1 MRSSAAG
8 ARVFVAP
15 VRSSGAHRDHLGVVK
30 DPTGAAVPNV
40 SVTVTNVESNY
51 ERTAMTGNDGAYRFR
66 VFRWVTTTSRW
77 N

>member
-1 MRSSAAG
+1 MLLAL
-8 ARVFVAP
+8 VFVAP
-15 VRSSGAHRDHLGVVK
+15 LFKLWRRPPGPSWVVK

-51 ERTAMTGNDGAYRFR
+51 ERTAMTGNERRLSLPGSSG
-66 VFRWVTTTSRW
+66 WVTTTSRW